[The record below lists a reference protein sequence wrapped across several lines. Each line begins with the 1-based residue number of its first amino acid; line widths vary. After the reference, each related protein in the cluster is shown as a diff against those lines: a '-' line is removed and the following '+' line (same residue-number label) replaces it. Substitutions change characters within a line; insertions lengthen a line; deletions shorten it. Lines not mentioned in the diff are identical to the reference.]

1 MKLNKLSF
9 GITTI
14 LLLVGYGSSVYEP
27 PSDKY
32 PFENKMK
39 ELLGNQIEII
49 NSLKKAEVQIS
60 YFELPK
66 NNNKIESIVSLLEKD
81 GWVLKGKGQ
90 GVDTYCLGRNNRIN
104 VVIPT
109 SGGLYD
115 FKGGKLKRT
124 DYSVN
129 AVLYSYNKW
138 GEDLC
143 E

>member
-14 LLLVGYGSSVYEP
+14 LLLVGYGSSVSEP

-39 ELLGNQIEII
+39 ELLGNQIKII

-66 NNNKIESIVSLLEKD
+66 SNNKIESRVSLLEKY
-81 GWVLKGKGQ
+81 GWVLKGKG
-90 GVDTYCLGRNNRIN
+90 
-104 VVIPT
+104 
-109 SGGLYD
+109 
-115 FKGGKLKRT
+115 
-124 DYSVN
+124 
-129 AVLYSYNKW
+129 
-138 GEDLC
+138 
-143 E
+143 

>member
-32 PFENKMK
+32 LFENKMK
-39 ELLGNQIEII
+39 ELLGNQIKII

-66 NNNKIESIVSLLEKD
+66 SNNKIESRVSLLEKY
-81 GWVLKGKGQ
+81 GWVLKGKG
-90 GVDTYCLGRNNRIN
+90 
-104 VVIPT
+104 
-109 SGGLYD
+109 
-115 FKGGKLKRT
+115 
-124 DYSVN
+124 
-129 AVLYSYNKW
+129 
-138 GEDLC
+138 
-143 E
+143 

>member
-14 LLLVGYGSSVYEP
+14 LLLDGYGSSVYEP

-39 ELLGNQIEII
+39 ELLGNQIKII

-66 NNNKIESIVSLLEKD
+66 SNNKIESRVSLLEKY
-81 GWVLKGKGQ
+81 GWVLKGK
-90 GVDTYCLGRNNRIN
+90 
-104 VVIPT
+104 
-109 SGGLYD
+109 
-115 FKGGKLKRT
+115 
-124 DYSVN
+124 
-129 AVLYSYNKW
+129 
-138 GEDLC
+138 E
-143 E
+143 